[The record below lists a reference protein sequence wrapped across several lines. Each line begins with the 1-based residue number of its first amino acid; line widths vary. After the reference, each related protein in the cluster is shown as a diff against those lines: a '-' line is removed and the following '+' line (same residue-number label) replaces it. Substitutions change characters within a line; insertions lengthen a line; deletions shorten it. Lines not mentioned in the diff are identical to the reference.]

1 MMNAQAV
8 IKAAIDRLLDVH
20 DEHPRD
26 ELIRN
31 LESLLNQPESLPDT
45 EIELTAT
52 LKPNGFYHVQDQHGR
67 TLKGVKSVAVFQ
79 DQGQMVFQVN
89 L

>member
-1 MMNAQAV
+1 MNAQAV

-31 LESLLNQPESLPDT
+31 LEGLLNQPDSLPDT
-45 EIELTAT
+45 EIELTAV
-52 LKPNGFYHVQDQHGR
+52 LKPNGSYLVHDQHGR
-67 TLKGVKSVAVFQ
+67 KLSGVKSVAVFQ

>member
-8 IKAAIDRLLDVH
+8 IKAAIDRLLDDH
-20 DEHPRD
+20 DEDPRD

-31 LESLLNQPESLPDT
+31 LEGLLNQPESLPDT
-45 EIELTAT
+45 EIELTAV
-52 LKPNGFYHVQDQHGR
+52 LKPNGSYLVHDQHGR
-67 TLKGVKSVAVFQ
+67 KLSGVKSVAVFQ

>member
-1 MMNAQAV
+1 MSAEEV
-8 IKAAIDRLLDVH
+8 IKAAIDRLLDEH
-20 DEHPRD
+20 DEDPRS

-31 LESLLNQPESLPDT
+31 LESLLNQPESLPDA
-45 EIELTAT
+45 EIELTAV
-52 LKPNGFYHVQDQHGR
+52 LKPNGSYLVHDQHGR
-67 TLKGVKSVAVFQ
+67 KLSGVKSVAVFQ

>member
-1 MMNAQAV
+1 MKAKQVIEQALN
-8 IKAAIDRLLDVH
+8 RLLDEH
-20 DEHPRD
+20 DEDPRSQ
-26 ELIRN
+26 LIRD
-31 LESLLNQPESLPDT
+31 LQRLLDEPETLPDT

-67 TLKGVKSVAVFQ
+67 ALKGVKSVAVFPEQ
-79 DQGQMVFQVN
+79 SGQTVFQVN

>member
-1 MMNAQAV
+1 MNAKAV

-20 DEHPRD
+20 DEHPRG

-31 LESLLNQPESLPDT
+31 LEALLNHPESLPDT
-45 EIELTAT
+45 EIELTAV
-52 LKPNGFYHVQDQHGR
+52 LKPNGSYLVHDQHGR
-67 TLKGVKSVAVFQ
+67 KLSGVKSVAVFQ